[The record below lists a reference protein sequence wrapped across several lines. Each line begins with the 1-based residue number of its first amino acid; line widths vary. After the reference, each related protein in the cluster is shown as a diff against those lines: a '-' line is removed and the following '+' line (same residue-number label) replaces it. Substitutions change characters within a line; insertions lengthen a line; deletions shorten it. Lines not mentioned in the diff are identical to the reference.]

1 MAGPAAR
8 LTPPMSEDK
17 IIDLT
22 IALESTLLF
31 KTNGELQYRLALR
44 GAKLLRE
51 SREPSE
57 TQSLLAAVYDVRSAI
72 VHDGKSLDESMRRAP
87 ARKVVPSLEG
97 AGDLVQR
104 TEEVVRDVIKGYLA
118 EMSGGK
124 LISKV
129 NQELEEGIVRALGN
143 TEADS

>member
-44 GAKLLRE
+44 GAKRSCMTG
-51 SREPSE
+51 SR
-57 TQSLLAAVYDVRSAI
+57 L
-72 VHDGKSLDESMRRAP
+72 M
-87 ARKVVPSLEG
+87 KV
-97 AGDLVQR
+97 
-104 TEEVVRDVIKGYLA
+104 
-118 EMSGGK
+118 
-124 LISKV
+124 
-129 NQELEEGIVRALGN
+129 
-143 TEADS
+143 